1 METAKFEEL
10 QRLLES
16 AGPMAALERL
26 SSQLRESK
34 DFEGLFYARLLAA
47 RHRLGA
53 SPIPTGPISDIPEE
67 NQEEYEN
74 AIRAACREVG
84 QLFLR
89 EGNLGQAYGYYRMI
103 GETGPVKQALADHT
117 PGEDEDFDTL
127 VRLALYEGLLP
138 KKGYDWVLQ
147 RFGLCSAITTLGG
160 QQLPMSAE
168 ERRYCV
174 GRVVRTLHEE
184 LRERLAAD
192 IERHEGK
199 LPAEA
204 SAPRE
209 TVGVIRKMMAGRD
222 WLFGDDCYH
231 VDLSHLSSAV
241 QMSLDLE
248 PGEELQMA
256 RELCAYGQRLSGAFK
271 NPSDP
276 PFDEP
281 YRDQDIYLGILA
293 GENVEGGLAHF
304 RAKAELGTEEVGTG
318 PAEVLVQLL
327 QRLGRTDEAL
337 EVARKYLARADSTW
351 LPFLTDLCRR
361 ANNYRMLAD
370 AAREQGNT
378 VQFLAGLLASRAT

>member
-1 METAKFEEL
+1 
-10 QRLLES
+10 
-16 AGPMAALERL
+16 
-26 SSQLRESK
+26 LRESK
-34 DFEGLFYARLLAA
+34 DYEGLFYARLLGA
-47 RHRLGA
+47 RHRLGVT
-53 SPIPTGPISDIPEE
+53 PIPTGPISDIPDEK
-67 NQEEYEN
+67 QEEFEN

-117 PGEDEDFDTL
+117 PGEDEDYDTL

-147 RFGLCSAITTLGG
+147 RFGLCSAITTLSG
-160 QQLPMSAE
+160 QQLPMSPE
-168 ERRYCV
+168 DRRYCI
-174 GRVVRTLHEE
+174 GRVVRTLHDE
-184 LRERLAAD
+184 LRDRLAAD

-199 LPAEA
+199 LPPEA
-204 SAPRE
+204 LGPRE

-248 PGEELQMA
+248 PGEELEMA

-271 NPSDP
+271 NQSDP

-293 GENVEGGLAHF
+293 GELGDSNVEAGLAHF
-304 RAKAELGTEEVGTG
+304 RAKAEKGTDEVGTG

-351 LPFLTDLCRR
+351 LPYLTDLCRK
-361 ANNYRMLAD
+361 ANNYRVLAD
-370 AAREQGNT
+370 AAREQGNA
-378 VQFLAGLLASRAT
+378 VQFLAGLLASRGS